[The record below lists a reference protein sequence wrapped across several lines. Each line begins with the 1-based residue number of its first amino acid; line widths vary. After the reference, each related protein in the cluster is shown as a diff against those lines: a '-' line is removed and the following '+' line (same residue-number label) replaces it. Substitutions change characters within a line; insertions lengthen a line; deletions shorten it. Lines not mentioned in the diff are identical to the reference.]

1 MCHAF
6 KPLMFAQVAGDQLV
20 LEQTFGLEFG
30 YPAVVAVS
38 GSKRR
43 FAVQRDSFGHAN
55 TAKFVKDILSGKH
68 STGAAEKWPA
78 LKAVTVRD
86 NLLQCHLIS
95 FVFSFVDRSDFFCR
109 LGTEKTLLFLHLNR
123 TSISRPT
130 CDTFILVMLLFL
142 D

>member
-1 MCHAF
+1 
-6 KPLMFAQVAGDQLV
+6 MFAQAAGDQL
-20 LEQTFGLEFG
+20 LLQQTFGLEFG

-43 FAVQRDSFGHAN
+43 FAVQRDSFGLAN

-68 STGAAEKWPA
+68 STGAAEKWPT

-86 NLLQCHLIS
+86 NLLQCHFI
-95 FVFSFVDRSDFFCR
+95 SFVDRSDFFCR
-109 LGTEKTLLFLHLNR
+109 VGTEKTLLFLHLNR
-123 TSISRPT
+123 ASISRPI